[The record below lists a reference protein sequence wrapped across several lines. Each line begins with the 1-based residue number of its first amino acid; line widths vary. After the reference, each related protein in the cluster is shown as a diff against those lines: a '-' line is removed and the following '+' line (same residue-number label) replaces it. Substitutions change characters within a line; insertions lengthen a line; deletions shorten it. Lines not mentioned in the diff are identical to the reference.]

1 MTLLH
6 CHSNSWWDVIIDDTR
21 MCDLGEQLE
30 VSLWKF
36 SWHIV
41 NNTAIMLSNSPVG
54 STLQWGMGWGYLC
67 WAMLITVTV
76 LYWCVQRRRHR
87 PQVLRDRWVASATET
102 CTILY
107 CTVLCCTVL
116 YCTVLYCIDVYR
128 DAGIDPKYLDRWVAS
143 ATKTCTILYCTVLC
157 CTVLSWCVQ
166 RCRHRPQVLRDR
178 WVASATEAISVC
190 CQSDCCCCWCWWR
203 LVSHQLYQ
211 FRTP

>member
-116 YCTVLYCIDVYR
+116 YCTVLYWCVQRCRHRSQVLRQMSCLRNQDLYYIV
-128 DAGIDPKYLDRWVAS
+128 
-143 ATKTCTILYCTVLC
+143 LYCTLLYSTVLC

-166 RCRHRPQVLRDR
+166 RCRHRPQAT
-178 WVASATEAISVC
+178 AST
-190 CQSDCCCCWCWWR
+190 
-203 LVSHQLYQ
+203 
-211 FRTP
+211 